1 MEVQVRCCLQM
12 ATVGHIKMLVNFH
25 PPLLPTV
32 NEIGIG
38 ADAARHLA
46 SLRARVAIVGRNSA
60 RLNAVADEIRSA
72 HPDATPLAIVADINT
87 DTERIVHET
96 IQHFGQLNVLV
107 NNAGIVSQGGPL
119 ESIDIDAFD
128 RIMNTNLRSVIKLTK
143 LAVPHLERTKG
154 NVVNISSI
162 AGLRPIAN
170 MLSYCISKSALDQFT
185 KCAAFELASKGIRVN
200 SVNPGIIDTPIFQT
214 LGIDREK
221 AEQYFEIAK
230 KNYPLGR
237 VGDVK
242 DTSATIAYLAS
253 DNANF
258 ITGVILPVDGGKL
271 LSFTD

>member
-1 MEVQVRCCLQM
+1 
-12 ATVGHIKMLVNFH
+12 MLVNFH